1 MFSKVPE
8 KTYKRSQVEWALW
21 GLFAQQPAQRP
32 SDIPPVFLTRIKRL
46 IELDQETSDEGMP
59 KQLAFVETK
68 VRGQGQDQPYTLFNT
83 FCLLLGLDL
92 LNAGFKQAEIV
103 FVLRHLRPGIRDS
116 FEIVLASPPS
126 PRSRIVAAERPK
138 SPSYIENNIKYA
150 DTRVF
155 FHFERIEVKEAFPS
169 FRGKD
174 APKHPLVLN
183 PKFFVGLESLMK
195 ELHRMNVSYRTALVL
210 EISESIIM
218 LQTFLDQ
225 APTTSRGR
233 GRAPG

>member
-1 MFSKVPE
+1 MIDKAPE

-21 GLFAQQPAQRP
+21 GLFAQQPAQDP
-32 SDIPPVFLTRIKRL
+32 ADIPPVFLTRIKRL
-46 IELDQETSDEGMP
+46 IELDQKTNDKGMP

-83 FCLLLGLDL
+83 FCLALGLDL
-92 LNAGFKQAEIV
+92 LDAGFKQAEIV
-103 FVLRHLRPGIRDS
+103 FVLRHLRAGIRDG
-116 FEIVLASPPS
+116 FDIVLASPPS
-126 PRSRIVAAERPK
+126 PRNRIVATDRPK
-138 SPSYIENNIKYA
+138 SPSYKKGNIEFA

-155 FHFERIEVKEAFPS
+155 FHLERIEVREAFAG
-169 FRGKD
+169 FRDKD

-195 ELHRMNVSYRTALVL
+195 ELDRMNMSYRKALVL
-210 EISESIIM
+210 EISESIVI
-218 LQTFLDQ
+218 LQSFLDQ

-233 GRAPG
+233 GRAPE